1 MAINSE
7 RLYENAQEALRLA
20 CIASH
25 HGDVEGGVG
34 LYNLMVK
41 DPELYLRASDRHLW
55 NDALPALEIY
65 IMAKDELGKAK
76 GGTTYSAVKRF
87 IKGCP
92 EARPDF
98 QGVWYDA
105 EGRQCMCDG
114 YHAIRLVKP
123 VEGFN
128 TVKGMDLDKVFPRD
142 DMIECEL
149 HMPTPGEVKINSIPS
164 PSYPYNRKLYD
175 FGDGLPMVDAKFLKN
190 IMDCLPDAKAYA
202 TFNEWHGDRRVESS
216 PILFRSDKGDAILL
230 PVRKITA

>member
-92 EARPDF
+92 DARPDF

-128 TVKGMDLDKVFPRD
+128 TVKGMDLDKCYPKD
-142 DMIECEL
+142 YEL
-149 HMPTPGEVKINSIPS
+149 VAELPMPTPGELKIGKKKIA
-164 PSYPYNRKLYD
+164 SYRGAATVYD
-175 FGDGLPMVDAKFLKN
+175 FGDDLPLVNAGYLKN
-190 IMDCLPDAKAYA
+190 IMDCLPDAKAYV
-202 TFNEWHGDRRVESS
+202 TDHSLTG
-216 PILFRSDKGDAILL
+216 PIIFKSDKGDALLL
-230 PVRKITA
+230 PIRKKTA